1 MASHF
6 TIHQQAIPSH
16 KHHLIHLTFHPCHT
30 LLVLS
35 PFTSSHMHIS
45 LYIRIIS
52 SHINISFPIS
62 YFQYLN
68 VCFIF
73 ISLADDGC
81 NTPIESFQTDR
92 LLRVFHSC
100 HFHYSEELLCYC
112 DTGQNCKYVYFFGY
126 SFRFKLSLIYSVRR
140 TPSLIIHLLLT
151 PSLT

>member
-6 TIHQQAIPSH
+6 TIHQRAIPSH

-30 LLVLS
+30 LLVLLS
-35 PFTSSHMHIS
+35 FTSSHMHIS

-52 SHINISFPIS
+52 SHIIPHLIFHIFSILS
-62 YFQYLN
+62 

-81 NTPIESFQTDR
+81 NTVIESFQTDR

-100 HFHYSEELLCYC
+100 YFHYSKLIVYWIFII
-112 DTGQNCKYVYFFGY
+112 YVI
-126 SFRFKLSLIYSVRR
+126 RNIKPDHH
-140 TPSLIIHLLLT
+140 TN
-151 PSLT
+151 SLTI